1 MSTTAS
7 RGFQDT
13 SRRAYVAAIPFN
25 NDLYI
30 YTAGPLP
37 NGTMG
42 ALGPYPKATALNCP
56 AGRILRE
63 TGNKIYPDANP
74 GITTTMV
81 AVYDEVTFF
90 TGFIDPNCPTFGVY
104 STDLSYFAKPGVNPA
119 TGLTDVGPPV
129 YTLGSVVAG
138 TITTASVTPTL
149 S

>member
-90 TGFIDPNCPTFGVY
+90 TGFIDRGFRLVKALDVYISSSIQEAFGRV
-104 STDLSYFAKPGVNPA
+104 LLEAMLAKVPIIATAVNGNA
-119 TGLTDVGPPV
+119 
-129 YTLGSVVAG
+129 
-138 TITTASVTPTL
+138 
-149 S
+149 